1 MERKLRVP
9 SEAVYI
15 IAITLLS
22 LGVAMTA
29 AADFGVSMIVAPPY
43 ILSLRFDFISFGR
56 GEYIV
61 QALLFVLFCAVMKGF
76 RLPYLFS
83 FATCIIYGAVL
94 DVWRAVLPLLDP
106 TRTAPGSTDMPVR
119 IALFAAG
126 ALLTAFAVALG
137 FNTYLPP
144 QVNDM
149 FVKGVSGRYGI
160 SLSKFKTAFDLSFFV
175 LALVMSLAFFGGI
188 RGIGIGTVLVTPVNG
203 TAIGLFDK
211 LFRSRMQPR
220 PLFPRFARLFDCT
233 EKSEKNT

>member
-1 MERKLRVP
+1 MARKLKVP
-9 SEAVYI
+9 SEAVYL

-61 QALLFVLFCAVMKGF
+61 QALLFVLFCAAMRGF

-94 DVWRAVLPLLDP
+94 DIWRAAVPLLDP
-106 TRTAPGSTDMPVR
+106 TRTVPGSMAMPAR

-149 FVKGVSGRYGI
+149 FVKGVSGKYGI
-160 SLSKFKTAFDLSFFV
+160 PLAKFKTAFDLSFFL
-175 LALVMSLAFFGGI
+175 LALFLSLLFFGGI

-203 TAIGLFDK
+203 TAIGLFDR
-211 LFRSRMQPR
+211 LFRTKIQPR
-220 PLFPRFARLFDCT
+220 PLFPRFAELFDGT
-233 EKSEKNT
+233 AKSEKNT